1 MWMTKVTF
9 QPSIYRLKIISF
21 QNEGH
26 CNFSGNVVPT
36 ISITKSKVIEDDKGE
51 KDLWVTESNK
61 KKIPILMA
69 TRNMLSSET
78 GQNVRALPE
87 TIIQPSPITFRNPG
101 NFKFRTG
108 ELNTQQNRIEM
119 TQICYIRVTAGVLA
133 QLRG

>member
-1 MWMTKVTF
+1 M
-9 QPSIYRLKIISF
+9 
-21 QNEGH
+21 
-26 CNFSGNVVPT
+26 PT

-101 NFKFRTG
+101 NFEFRTG
-108 ELNTQQNRIEM
+108 ELNTQQDRIE
-119 TQICYIRVTAGVLA
+119 TTRICYIRVTAGVLA

>member
-1 MWMTKVTF
+1 M
-9 QPSIYRLKIISF
+9 
-21 QNEGH
+21 
-26 CNFSGNVVPT
+26 PT

-69 TRNMLSSET
+69 TRNMLSSKT